1 MGPRKTCGFFC
12 CKSTEI
18 REREKRTMFNLTIT
32 IWPIIDE
39 NDPETQSVMA
49 MSLKD
54 QDQKKLGIGTSPPD
68 K

>member
-1 MGPRKTCGFFC
+1 
-12 CKSTEI
+12 
-18 REREKRTMFNLTIT
+18 MFNLTIT